1 MVAAW
6 TAKTSFKRSDFG
18 ISWNV
23 PMENGL
29 FYVGD
34 EIIVEITIEA
44 ARPSEWSFRA
54 QAGVVARRQRMYRSS
69 P

>member
-6 TAKTSFKRSDFG
+6 TAKTSFKRSGFG

-34 EIIVEITIEA
+34 EIIVEIVIEA
-44 ARPSEWSFRA
+44 ARPSE
-54 QAGVVARRQRMYRSS
+54 
-69 P
+69 